1 MWSSEAVRRR
11 SLLIS
16 ATVLPLAGCGFQ
28 LRQPPRLAFSSIALT
43 GFAPR
48 SPLAAELREQLGRQV
63 RVLESPDKA
72 DVVLHALEDQRDR
85 SAVAST
91 ATAEVRELQ
100 LGVKIKFRARAPGGR
115 ELIPVTELAAGRSMS
130 YRETAALAK
139 EFEQAELYREMQTD
153 VVAQVM
159 RRLAAIGL

>member
-1 MWSSEAVRRR
+1 
-11 SLLIS
+11 
-16 ATVLPLAGCGFQ
+16 
-28 LRQPPRLAFSSIALT
+28 LRQPPRLAFASIALT
-43 GFAPR
+43 GFAAR
-48 SPLAAELREQLGRQV
+48 SPLASELREQLGRQV
-63 RVLESPDKA
+63 RVLEAPDKA

-100 LGVKIKFRARAPGGR
+100 R
-115 ELIPVTELAAGRSMS
+115 ELIPVTQLAAGRSMS

-159 RRLAAIGL
+159 RRLAAISL

>member
-1 MWSSEAVRRR
+1 MWSSEAVHRRP
-11 SLLIS
+11 LLMF
-16 ATVLPLAGCGFQ
+16 AAVLPLAGCGFQ
-28 LRQPPRLAFSSIALT
+28 LRQPPRLAFASIALT

-48 SPLAAELREQLGRQV
+48 SLLAAELREQLGRQV
-63 RVLESPDKA
+63 RVLETPDKA

-159 RRLAAIGL
+159 RRLAAIAL

>member
-1 MWSSEAVRRR
+1 MHGRR
-11 SLLIS
+11 SLLL
-16 ATVLPLAGCGFQ
+16 ATGSLALAGCGFQ
-28 LRQPPRLAFSSIALT
+28 LRQPPRLTFASIALT

-48 SPLAAELREQLGRQV
+48 SPLATELREQLGRQV
-63 RVLESPDKA
+63 RVLEAPDKA

-100 LGVKIKFRARAPGGR
+100 LGVKLKFRARAPGGR

-130 YRETAALAK
+130 YRESAALAK

-159 RRLAAIGL
+159 RRLATINL

>member
-1 MWSSEAVRRR
+1 MRPGRRLLLAIG
-11 SLLIS
+11 SL
-16 ATVLPLAGCGFQ
+16 ALAGCGFQ
-28 LRQPPRLAFSSIALT
+28 LRQPPRLAFASIALT

-63 RVLESPDKA
+63 RVLETPDKA
-72 DVVLHALEDQRDR
+72 DVLLHALEDQRT
-85 SAVAST
+85 SNAVAST

-100 LGVKIKFRARAPGGR
+100 LGLKLKFRARASGGR
-115 ELIPVTELAAGRSMS
+115 ELIPATELAAGRSMS

-153 VVAQVM
+153 VVAQLL
-159 RRLAAIGL
+159 RRLAAIAL

>member
-1 MWSSEAVRRR
+1 MPARR
-11 SLLIS
+11 SLLV
-16 ATVLPLAGCGFQ
+16 ALGGLALGGCGFR
-28 LRQPPRLAFSSIALT
+28 LRQPARLAFASIALT

-63 RVLESPDKA
+63 RVLETPDKA
-72 DVVLHALEDQRDR
+72 DVVLHALEDHRDR
-85 SAVAST
+85 IAVAST

-100 LGVKIKFRARAPGGR
+100 LGVKIKFRARTPGGR
-115 ELIPVTELAAGRSMS
+115 ELIPVTELATGRSMS

-153 VVAQVM
+153 VVEQVM
-159 RRLAAIGL
+159 RRLAAITL

>member
-11 SLLIS
+11 TLLLF
-16 ATVLPLAGCGFQ
+16 ATVLPLTGCGFQ
-28 LRQPPRLAFSSIALT
+28 LRQPPRLAFASIALT

-48 SPLAAELREQLGRQV
+48 SLLAAELREQLGRQV
-63 RVLESPDKA
+63 LVLEAPDKA

-159 RRLAAIGL
+159 RRLAAIAL

>member
-1 MWSSEAVRRR
+1 MWSSEAVHRRTV
-11 SLLIS
+11 LM
-16 ATVLPLAGCGFQ
+16 AAAVLPLAGCGFQ
-28 LRQPPRLAFSSIALT
+28 LRQPPRLAFASIALT

-91 ATAEVRELQ
+91 ATAEVREVQ
-100 LGVKIKFRARAPGGR
+100 LGVKVKFRARALGGR
-115 ELIPVTELAAGRSMS
+115 ELIPTTELAAGRSMS

-159 RRLAAIGL
+159 RRLSAISF

>member
-1 MWSSEAVRRR
+1 MWSSEAVHRR
-11 SLLIS
+11 SLLS
-16 ATVLPLAGCGFQ
+16 FAAVLPLAGCGFQ
-28 LRQPPRLAFSSIALT
+28 LRQPPRLAFASIALT

-48 SPLAAELREQLGRQV
+48 SLLAAELREQLGRQV
-63 RVLESPDKA
+63 RVLETPDKA

-159 RRLAAIGL
+159 RRLAAITL